1 MTEPAL
7 RRGKIP
13 TAVVFLGFTSLFTD
27 IGGEMI
33 FPLLPVFLASVG
45 AAPAFLGLVEGVA
58 EATAAFLKL
67 GSGYLAD
74 RLPGK
79 KPLVLFGYGLAT
91 LVRPLVAIATAP
103 WHVLVVRVTD
113 RVGKGI
119 RATPRDAL
127 IANAAGEGDSGR
139 AFGFHEAMDH
149 TGAVIGP
156 LLATLL
162 LGVGLTMRHV
172 FWVAFI
178 PGILAV
184 LCVVALKEPPAPPA
198 KSATQAAA
206 DAKVKLPAALR
217 SYLVILGVFSLGNSS
232 DAFLLLRAKE
242 VGVPVVLI
250 PAIWAAFHVVKVIS
264 AWFFGKWSDKVPRV
278 AVIIAGWAVYAG
290 SYLAFGLANQAWEIW
305 ALFGVYGTYYG
316 MTAPAEKALMKDL
329 APAAIRGRAYGY
341 YNFILGAAAIPA
353 GLLTGYLW
361 QTLSPLVAL
370 AVGAGLAGVSSAALL
385 VWATAR
391 RNLPPAANVQTP

>member
-1 MTEPAL
+1 MTEPKPRPA
-7 RRGKIP
+7 KIP
-13 TAVVFLGFTSLFTD
+13 AAVIFLGFTSLFTD

-33 FPLLPVFLASVG
+33 FPLLPLFLAGLG

-67 GSGYLAD
+67 GSGYVAD
-74 RLPGK
+74 RVPKK

-127 IANAAGEGDSGR
+127 IANAAGEGGAGR

-149 TGAVIGP
+149 AGAVIGP

-162 LGVGLTMRHV
+162 LWLGFTMRHV

-184 LCVVALKEPPAPPA
+184 ICVALLKETPAPPPP
-198 KSATQAAA
+198 KQAITEGA
-206 DAKVKLPAALR
+206 LPASLK
-217 SYLVILGVFSLGNSS
+217 SYLAILAVFSIGNSS

-242 VGVPVVLI
+242 VGVDSALI
-250 PAIWAAFHVVKVIS
+250 PAIWAAFHVVKVAS
-264 AWFFGKWSDKVPRV
+264 AWFFGSWSDRLPRV
-278 AVIIAGWAVYAG
+278 WVIIAGWAVYGLA
-290 SYLAFGLANQAWEIW
+290 YLAFGLANQPWQIW

-316 MTAPAEKALMKDL
+316 LTAPAEKALMKDL
-329 APAAIRGRAYGY
+329 APAALRGRAYGY

-353 GLLTGYLW
+353 GLLTGFLW
-361 QTLSPLVAL
+361 QTFNAFTAL
-370 AVGAGLAGVSSAALL
+370 AVGAALAVCSSLALFLWSRSHAKGAAL
-385 VWATAR
+385 
-391 RNLPPAANVQTP
+391 